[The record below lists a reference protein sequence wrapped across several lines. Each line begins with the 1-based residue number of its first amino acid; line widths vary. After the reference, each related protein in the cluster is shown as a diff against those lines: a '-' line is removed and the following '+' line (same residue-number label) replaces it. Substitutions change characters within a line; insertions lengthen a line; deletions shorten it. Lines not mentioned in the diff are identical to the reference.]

1 MECLGLGLTWR
12 SRQAPKLPPSI
23 PVLMLGGARDEVVPR
38 SHMKELWGIIRNRG
52 RNAASK
58 KSPVGSEKAKKGVAT
73 EEDEEEDED
82 EKENGETRSG
92 SSSRSRH
99 RSTPGSDDR
108 KVPPRIVDGGN
119 TYIEF
124 PDGTH
129 SEQCLIHGLLSLF
142 FFILIVLL

>member
-1 MECLGLGLTWR
+1 
-12 SRQAPKLPPSI
+12 
-23 PVLMLGGARDEVVPR
+23 
-38 SHMKELWGIIRNRG
+38 MKELWAIIRNRG
-52 RNAASK
+52 RNVASK
-58 KSPVGSEKAKKGVAT
+58 KPPARSEKAKKGVVT
-73 EEDEEEDED
+73 EEDEEEDVD

-92 SSSRSRH
+92 SSGSSSRSRP

-142 FFILIVLL
+142 FKLIVLL

>member
-1 MECLGLGLTWR
+1 
-12 SRQAPKLPPSI
+12 
-23 PVLMLGGARDEVVPR
+23 MLGGARDEVVPR
-38 SHMKELWGIIRNRG
+38 SQMKELWAIIRNRG
-52 RNAASK
+52 RNVASK
-58 KSPVGSEKAKKGVAT
+58 KPPARSEKAKKGVVT
-73 EEDEEEDED
+73 EEDEEEDVD

-92 SSSRSRH
+92 SSGSSSRSRP

-142 FFILIVLL
+142 FKLIVLL